1 MAISHA
7 GHDHPNTTAA
17 RTKCRKE
24 MQRTG
29 VTPTPSA
36 ERVLAEAAGIVK
48 PARIVKVEPM
58 GRGSGRYRKTG
69 DQGVVKATRV
79 KAYDRPIRTAGD
91 LPTDIPANLVST
103 ISAAWDLGYAVVEG
117 MRLNDTET
125 RILIAGGVAQVSIV
139 LAAAGADVTNLTNKR
154 YASNFD
160 SSVFAPDDAAGTILV
175 FHSSA
180 PRQVFGTIGFEF

>member
-24 MQRTG
+24 MQKAG
-29 VTPTPSA
+29 VVPTPSA

-103 ISAAWDLGYAVVEG
+103 ISTAWDLGYAVVEG
-117 MRLNDTET
+117 MRLNDAET
-125 RILIAGGVAQVSIV
+125 RILIAGEVAQVSIV
-139 LAAAGADVTNLTNKR
+139 FNAGGDSGVFVRSFT
-154 YASNFD
+154 
-160 SSVFAPDDAAGTILV
+160 SSVTHRVDSGPQALALASGDDDWPWMNAGV
-175 FHSSA
+175 
-180 PRQVFGTIGFEF
+180 RV